1 MGLLDKLKGAFKSA
15 RKYGKTVSKYGK
27 KAQKMQGDFFDLPSG
42 DFDFFGT
49 SARKKK
55 RSKRKNRRKR

>member
-1 MGLLDKLKGAFKSA
+1 MGLLDKLKSAFKSV

-49 SARKKK
+49 STRRKKRRKKK
-55 RSKRKNRRKR
+55 